1 MKAQAFSLDVIV
13 SILIICLLLISVFY
27 VVNVLISEAHEREE
41 RRSNVNQAL
50 LSLKVLL
57 EDNNLGIVDDRN
69 VINSSKL
76 QYFLENCNNTTFITR
91 IGITKNFYFRISDE
105 FYAPL
110 YECGQL
116 VPEREKRLSH
126 FTRISLLK
134 NGSEERIVKVSM
146 VIWG

>member
-41 RRSNVNQAL
+41 RGSNVNQAL

-126 FTRISLLK
+126 FTRIGLLK